1 VKAAASWVTRA
12 GGGRGAVREVADAIL
27 RARADAIPDART
39 QAPLDALATD
49 DSEFEV
55 VIPARYASTRLPGK
69 PLRPLGGEPLVAH
82 VWRRAV
88 ESGARSV
95 VVATDDER
103 VRGAVEAFGG
113 VARMTSAAHPSG
125 ADRAAEVADRLDWP
139 DDAVLVNL
147 QGDEPF
153 MAPDL
158 VRRVAS
164 NLHRYPDVGI
174 ATLATPIR
182 EPGELLDPNVVKVVR
197 DDRECALYFSRA
209 PIPWVRGAF
218 ESGAGALRELPGGV
232 PFLRH
237 VGLYAYRVGILRRIC
252 GEKPRAEEAAESLE
266 QLRALSLGVPIHVDV
281 VPGAVARGVD
291 TEEDLIRAERELRNR
306 TA

>member
-1 VKAAASWVTRA
+1 
-12 GGGRGAVREVADAIL
+12 
-27 RARADAIPDART
+27 
-39 QAPLDALATD
+39 
-49 DSEFEV
+49 
-55 VIPARYASTRLPGK
+55 
-69 PLRPLGGEPLVAH
+69 
-82 VWRRAV
+82 
-88 ESGARSV
+88 
-95 VVATDDER
+95 
-103 VRGAVEAFGG
+103 
-113 VARMTSAAHPSG
+113 
-125 ADRAAEVADRLDWP
+125 
-139 DDAVLVNL
+139 VLVNL

-291 TEEDLIRAERELRNR
+291 TEEDLIRAERELRSR